1 MSVKTYRKQEQE
13 PASTEVTEVAP
24 GVLRLQL
31 PVSMPGLGHV
41 NCYALIDSD
50 GAALVDPGLPGNESW
65 SALVDR
71 LRQAGIPLRRVHT
84 TVITHSHPDHYG
96 GSHQL
101 REETGAELLAHA
113 AFMSSPAA
121 DGANADIDLELLE
134 LGPDALVELWK
145 EKLRNLGKTAWGTG
159 REPPPDEAIRL
170 FIQTNV
176 AGQTPRFRVPEPTI
190 RVADGDAVRLAG
202 REWFAVHTPGHTTD
216 HLCLW
221 DPAEGVLLSGDH
233 VLPTITPHIAGST
246 DIDDP
251 LAAFFASLAR
261 VGAFE
266 GVKVCLPAH
275 GHPFTDLRGRTAS
288 ICRHHVERLDVLRA
302 AAATLGNAPVE
313 AYMKEL
319 FSERAWGGMAAS
331 ETFAHLEHL
340 RVIGDAESSR
350 DPDGLLCYRL
360 RGRADGP
367 QFAESS
373 QGDERGRGPSG
384 P

>member
-1 MSVKTYRKQEQE
+1 MSVKTYTKQEQE
-13 PASTEVTEVAP
+13 PASSEVTEVAP

-41 NCYALIDSD
+41 NCYALVDSD
-50 GAALVDPGLPGNESW
+50 GAALVDPGLPGEESW

-71 LRQAGIPLRRVHT
+71 LEQAGIPLRRVHT
-84 TVITHSHPDHYG
+84 TVVTHSHPDHYG

-113 AFMSSPAA
+113 AFTSSPAA
-121 DGANADIDLELLE
+121 DDANADIDLELLE
-134 LGPDALVELWK
+134 LDAESLIELWK
-145 EKLRNLGKTAWGTG
+145 AKLADRGSTPWGTR

-170 FIQTNV
+170 FIQSNV
-176 AGQTPRFRVPEPTI
+176 EGRVPRFRVPEPTI
-190 RVADGDAVRLAG
+190 RVADSDPVRLAG
-202 REWFAVHTPGHTTD
+202 RDWFAVHTPGHTTD

-221 DPAEGVLLSGDH
+221 DPTEGVLLSGDH

-246 DIDDP
+246 ELDDP
-251 LAAFFASLAR
+251 LAAFFESLTR

-275 GHPFTDLRGRTAS
+275 GHPFTDLRGRTDS
-288 ICRHHVERLDVLRA
+288 IRRHHVERLDVLRA
-302 AAATLGNAPVE
+302 AAAALGDAPVE

-319 FSERAWGGMAAS
+319 FSERAWGDMAAS

-340 RVIGDAESSR
+340 RVIGEADSSR
-350 DPDGLLCYRL
+350 GGDGLLRYRL
-360 RGRADGP
+360 NPPEHPRST
-367 QFAESS
+367 AEA
-373 QGDERGRGPSG
+373 
-384 P
+384 